1 MSKDKEWKTQ
11 GSWGIE
17 RIGKDAKL
25 GKREKE
31 ENREEIRGLMERK
44 QRKIGNGKEK
54 KREVGTEKE
63 GSNTK

>member
-44 QRKIGNGKEK
+44 
-54 KREVGTEKE
+54 
-63 GSNTK
+63 